1 MADLDI
7 LAHHIATF
15 GIDKYED
22 EVLAFAASAYR
33 RGVGPTLV
41 GILAD
46 QTNPTVARE
55 RAFARLATA
64 VRSSNHSSNSQRLSI
79 VA

>member
-1 MADLDI
+1 MANLDT
-7 LAHHIATF
+7 LAHNIATF
-15 GIDKYED
+15 GIDRYED
-22 EVLAFAASAYR
+22 EVRAFADSAYR
-33 RGVGPTLV
+33 RGISPTLA

-46 QTNPTVARE
+46 PSNPAVARE

-64 VRSSNHSSNSQRLSI
+64 VRNTARGALDS

>member
-1 MADLDI
+1 MANLDT
-7 LAHHIATF
+7 LAHNIATF
-15 GIDKYED
+15 GIDRYED
-22 EVLAFAASAYR
+22 EIQAFADSAYR
-33 RGVGPTLV
+33 HGIAATLA

-46 QTNPTVARE
+46 PSNPAVARE

-64 VRSSNHSSNSQRLSI
+64 VRSAPGATLDS

>member
-7 LAHHIATF
+7 LAHQIATF

-46 QTNPTVARE
+46 PANPTVARE
-55 RAFARLATA
+55 RAFARLTAA
-64 VRSSNHSSNSQRLSI
+64 VRSSNDHSLSI

>member
-22 EVLAFAASAYR
+22 EVLALAASAYR

-46 QTNPTVARE
+46 PTNPTVARE

-64 VRSSNHSSNSQRLSI
+64 VRSSNNHSLST

>member
-1 MADLDI
+1 MAELDI
-7 LAHHIATF
+7 LAHNVATF
-15 GIDKYED
+15 GIDRYED
-22 EVLAFAASAYR
+22 ELRVFADTAYR
-33 RGVGPTLV
+33 RGIAPTLA

-46 QTNPTVARE
+46 PSNPAVARE

-64 VRSSNHSSNSQRLSI
+64 VRRSGPSTLDS